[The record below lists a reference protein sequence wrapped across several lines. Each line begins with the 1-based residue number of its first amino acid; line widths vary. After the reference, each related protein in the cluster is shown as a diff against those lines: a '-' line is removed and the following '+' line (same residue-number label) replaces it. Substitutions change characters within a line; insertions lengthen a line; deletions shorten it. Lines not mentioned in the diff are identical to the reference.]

1 MYFTD
6 GRQFIAKVS
15 FRDGGGEGCV
25 LIFFS
30 KNMKIAANNHQ
41 QENVGSH
48 PKEIPHIQG
57 QRRSPNKMVGGAPS
71 RLKSNLRPARDAWG
85 AQTQPCVHQ
94 DQRKGAVTPQETEPG
109 LCLSVSCR
117 AMVGSDLPGGR
128 GSGGSSIVLLEEVA
142 SSASIELPSRQPTNW
157 RTNMPKKFSPCCKSS
172 RAHNTFPDPGIWEKD

>member
-57 QRRSPNKMVGGAPS
+57 QRRSHRKMVGGAK
-71 RLKSNLRPARDAWG
+71 LHLESNPIATRDAWR
-85 AQTQPCVHQ
+85 AQKKPCEHQ
-94 DQRKGAVTPQETEPG
+94 DPEIPPR
-109 LCLSVSCR
+109 L
-117 AMVGSDLPGGR
+117 
-128 GSGGSSIVLLEEVA
+128 
-142 SSASIELPSRQPTNW
+142 RQN
-157 RTNMPKKFSPCCKSS
+157 CV
-172 RAHNTFPDPGIWEKD
+172 

>member
-57 QRRSPNKMVGGAPS
+57 QRSSPSNTVRGV
-71 RLKSNLRPARDAWG
+71 KSCLESNPIPARDAQR
-85 AQTQPCVHQ
+85 AQTNLVCTRT
-94 DQRKGAVTPQETEPG
+94 QR
-109 LCLSVSCR
+109 LHR
-117 AMVGSDLPGGR
+117 D
-128 GSGGSSIVLLEEVA
+128 
-142 SSASIELPSRQPTNW
+142 
-157 RTNMPKKFSPCCKSS
+157 
-172 RAHNTFPDPGIWEKD
+172 